1 MQKSATAVYLQTLA
15 SIVMLV
21 LLATLIFTLARFAA
35 WAAYVPAVPAGEA
48 LASGELWNALWIG
61 FRFDLAFAARG
72 MVLAL
77 LAGLVALPF
86 SRWLARPAW
95 LITQGFA
102 RLVIVLAVLFSGIN
116 FVYLD
121 FFNRPI
127 DSFGFIGMQYGTAT
141 AWHTVSSISIF
152 PAVLIA
158 TLFALA
164 LSLYL
169 YASGERR
176 IVAAV
181 SARRDKLKITP
192 ALMIIP
198 LLVIAVIGRGSI
210 TTFPLS
216 YRHLAVSSES
226 SLNNIVPN
234 GLVALYYGYRD
245 FKKSRQMEAADDAEG
260 RELFKTF
267 YGKTAK
273 PGPLF
278 AQFFSTTAESDF
290 LENNPPNVVFNL
302 VESMGQALLLEEF
315 ADGVDLSGGMTEHL
329 SEGIYFRRFLPGQN
343 GTQTSLTSLM
353 LNTEYS
359 DISRSGYK
367 DIEMQTSAAK
377 VFRDAGYRTVFV
389 YGGFEGLMNRG
400 SYFRAQGFDE
410 FIGARKLKS
419 LFPEMEESV
428 WGGDDKYVFEQVWN
442 ILSEK
447 IDDPRPLFI
456 MTLSI
461 TNHPPYK
468 RPAHHQNEPLKLNQA
483 LTDRLQNLSPDS
495 LETYLYTNN
504 LLGQLISKTKQSPLQ
519 KNTII
524 AITGDHSIRG
534 MRFDQSEQLHRLSVP
549 FYLYIPENYQPTKQP
564 NTEQIASHKDVMPT
578 LFYLALSNAS
588 YVNLGRNL
596 LTESVANQAHDFAY
610 NADYLVL
617 NNVAYPLS
625 QTLTDDTAEG
635 VTLNGDFYLTK
646 ESAKLNAG
654 RIKQAKTYPEI
665 LDWLTRYQLL
675 KSGVKI
681 LEPSVQVY

>member
-21 LLATLIFTLARFAA
+21 LLATMIFTLARLAA
-35 WAAYVPAVPAGEA
+35 WVTYIPAGEN
-48 LASGELWNALWIG
+48 LINGELWNALWIG
-61 FRFDLAFAARG
+61 FRFDLAFAVRG

-77 LAGLVALPF
+77 LAALVALPF
-86 SRWLARPAW
+86 SPWLARPAW
-95 LITQGFA
+95 LITQGLG
-102 RLVIVLAVLFSGIN
+102 RLIIVLAVLFSGIN

-127 DSFGFIGMQYGTAT
+127 DSFGFIGMQYGTGT

-164 LSLYL
+164 LSLFVYR
-169 YASGERR
+169 SWERK

-181 SARRDKLKITP
+181 SSRADKLKIT
-192 ALMIIP
+192 AGLIIIP
-198 LLVIAVIGRGSI
+198 LLLIAVIGRGSV

-245 FKKSRQMEAADDAEG
+245 FKKSRQMEPAGDAEG
-260 RELFKTF
+260 RELFQTF
-267 YGKTAK
+267 YGQAAK

-278 AQFFSTTAESDF
+278 AQFFSTTADSDF

-302 VESMGQALLLEEF
+302 VESMGQALLLEQF
-315 ADGVDLSGGMTEHL
+315 AGGIDLSGGMAAHL
-329 SEGIYFRRFLPGQN
+329 NEGIYFRRFLPGQN
-343 GTQTSLTSLM
+343 GTQTSLLSLM

-359 DISRSGYK
+359 DISRSSYK

-442 ILSEK
+442 ILSQQS
-447 IDDPRPLFI
+447 DDPRPLFI
-456 MTLSI
+456 MTLTI

-468 RPAHHQNEPLKLNQA
+468 WPKHHQNTPLKLNQT

-504 LLGQLISKTKQSPLQ
+504 LLGELISKTMRSALKE
-519 KNTII
+519 NTII
-524 AITGDHSIRG
+524 AVTGDHSIRG

-549 FYLYIPENYQPTKQP
+549 FYLYVPKNYQPVKQP

-578 LFYLALSNAS
+578 LFNLALSNAN

-596 LTESVANQAHDFAY
+596 LIDSPSNQTHDFAY

-617 NNVAYPLS
+617 DNAAYPLS
-625 QTLTDDTAEG
+625 KTLTEDTAEG

-646 ESAKLNAG
+646 ESAKLTVS
-654 RIKQAKTYPEI
+654 RIKQAKSYPKI
-665 LDWLTRYQLL
+665 LNWLTRYQLL
-675 KSGVKI
+675 KPDLKS
-681 LEPSVQVY
+681 LETSPQAY

>member
-1 MQKSATAVYLQTLA
+1 MQKSAPAVYLQTLA

-35 WAAYVPAVPAGEA
+35 WVAYVPVGEA
-48 LASGELWNALWIG
+48 LATGELWNALWIG

-141 AWHTVSSISIF
+141 AWHTVSSIGIF
-152 PAVLIA
+152 PIVLIA
-158 TLFALA
+158 TLSALA
-164 LSLYL
+164 FSLFVYG
-169 YASGERR
+169 SWERK

-181 SARRDKLKITP
+181 SARRDKPKVTLGLI
-192 ALMIIP
+192 IIP
-198 LLVIAVIGRGSI
+198 VLVIAVIGRGSV

-234 GLVALYYGYRD
+234 GLVALYYGYRH
-245 FKKSRQMEAADDAEG
+245 FKKSRQMEPAGDAEG
-260 RELFKTF
+260 RELFETF
-267 YGKTAK
+267 YGEAAK

-278 AQFFSTTAESDF
+278 TQFFSSTADSDF

-302 VESMGQALLLEEF
+302 VESMGQALLLEQF
-315 ADGVDLSGGMTEHL
+315 ADGVDLSGGMTAHL
-329 SEGIYFRRFLPGQN
+329 SEDIYFKRFLPGQN

-442 ILSEK
+442 ILSQQT
-447 IDDPRPLFI
+447 DDPRPLFI
-456 MTLSI
+456 MTLTI

-468 RPAHHQNEPLKLNQA
+468 WPAHHQNEPLELNQA
-483 LTDRLQNLSPDS
+483 LTERLQNLSPDS

-504 LLGQLISKTKQSPLQ
+504 LLGELISKTKQGKL
-519 KNTII
+519 KANTII
-524 AITGDHSIRG
+524 AVTGDHAIRG
-534 MRFDQSEQLHRLSVP
+534 MRFDHSEQLHRLSVP
-549 FYLYIPENYQPTKQP
+549 FYLYVPENYQPIGRP
-564 NTEQIASHKDVMPT
+564 NTEQVASHKDVMPT
-578 LFYLALSNAS
+578 LFNLALSNAN

-596 LTESVANQAHDFAY
+596 LIDSPSNQTHDFAY

-617 NNVAYPLS
+617 NNAAYSLS
-625 QTLTDDTAEG
+625 KTLTEETAEG

-646 ESAKLNAG
+646 ESAKLTES
-654 RIKQAKTYPEI
+654 RIKQAKSYPKI
-665 LDWLTRYQLL
+665 LDWLTRHQLL
-675 KSGVKI
+675 KSDRKI
-681 LEPSVQVY
+681 LESSPQAY

>member
-1 MQKSATAVYLQTLA
+1 MHKSATAVYLQTLA

-21 LLATLIFTLARFAA
+21 LLATLIFTFARLAA
-35 WAAYVPAVPAGEA
+35 WSAYIPSGEA
-48 LASGELWNALWIG
+48 LINGELWNALWIG

-77 LAGLVALPF
+77 LASLVALPF

-95 LITQGFA
+95 LITQCLG
-102 RLVIVLAVLFSGIN
+102 RLVIVLTVLFSGIN

-152 PAVLIA
+152 PTVLIS
-158 TLFALA
+158 TLFTLA
-164 LSLYL
+164 LSLFL
-169 YASGERR
+169 YGSWERK

-181 SARRDKLKITP
+181 GARADKLKIT
-192 ALMIIP
+192 AGLIILP
-198 LLVIAVIGRGSI
+198 LLVISIIGRGTV

-216 YRHLAVSSES
+216 YRHLAVSSEP

-245 FKKSRQMEAADDAEG
+245 FKKSRQMQPADDAEG
-260 RELFKTF
+260 RELFETF
-267 YGKTAK
+267 YGEAAK

-278 AQFFSTTAESDF
+278 EQFFSTTADSKF
-290 LENNPPNVVFNL
+290 LANNPPNVVFNL
-302 VESMGQALLLEEF
+302 VESMGQALLLGEF
-315 ADGVDLSGGMTEHL
+315 SGGVDLSGRMAAHL
-329 SEGIYFRRFLPGQN
+329 SEDVYFKHFLPGQN

-367 DIEMQTSAAK
+367 DIEIQTSAAK

-400 SYFRAQGFDE
+400 SYFRSQGFEE

-442 ILSEK
+442 ILSHQS
-447 IDDPRPLFI
+447 DDPRPLFI
-456 MTLSI
+456 MTLTI

-468 RPAHHQNEPLKLNQA
+468 WPTHHQNEPLKLNQA

-504 LLGQLISKTKQSPLQ
+504 LLGQLISKTKQSKLKQ
-519 KNTII
+519 NTII
-524 AITGDHSIRG
+524 AVTGDHSIRG

-578 LFYLALSNAS
+578 LFNLALSNAS

-596 LTESVANQAHDFAY
+596 LTDSVVNQTHDFAY

-617 NNVAYPLS
+617 NNAAYPLS
-625 QTLTDDTAEG
+625 KALTEDTAEG
-635 VTLNGDFYLTK
+635 LMLNDDFYLTK
-646 ESAKLNAG
+646 ESAKLTAS
-654 RIKQAKTYPEI
+654 RINQAKTYPKI

-675 KSGVKI
+675 KSDRKT
-681 LEPSVQVY
+681 LDTSPQVY

>member
-1 MQKSATAVYLQTLA
+1 MQKPATAVYLQTLA

-21 LLATLIFTLARFAA
+21 LLATLIFTFARLAA
-35 WAAYVPAVPAGEA
+35 WSAYIPSGEA
-48 LASGELWNALWIG
+48 LIYGELWNALWIG

-77 LAGLVALPF
+77 LASLVALPF

-95 LITQGFA
+95 LITQALGRF
-102 RLVIVLAVLFSGIN
+102 VIVLAILFSGIN

-127 DSFGFIGMQYGTAT
+127 DSFAFIGMQYGTAT
-141 AWHTVSSISIF
+141 AWHSVSSISIF
-152 PAVLIA
+152 PAVLIT

-164 LSLYL
+164 LSLFL
-169 YASGERR
+169 YGSWERK

-181 SARRDKLKITP
+181 GARTDKLKITVG
-192 ALMIIP
+192 LIIIP
-198 LLVIAVIGRGSI
+198 LLVIAIIGRGTI

-245 FKKSRQMEAADDAEG
+245 FKKSRQMQPAGDAEG
-260 RELFKTF
+260 RELFETF
-267 YGKTAK
+267 YGEVAN

-278 AQFFSTTAESDF
+278 DQFFSTTADSEF
-290 LENNPPNVVFNL
+290 LETNPPNVVFNL

-315 ADGVDLSGGMTEHL
+315 SGGVDLSGKLAAHL
-329 SEGIYFRRFLPGQN
+329 SEDVYFKHFLPGQN
-343 GTQTSLTSLM
+343 GTQISLTSLM
-353 LNTEYS
+353 LNTEYR

-367 DIEMQTSAAK
+367 GIEMQTSAAK

-400 SYFRAQGFDE
+400 SYFMAQGFEE

-442 ILSEK
+442 ILSQQSE
-447 IDDPRPLFI
+447 DSRPLFI
-456 MTLSI
+456 VTLSI
-461 TNHPPYK
+461 TNHLPYK
-468 RPAHHQNEPLKLNQA
+468 WPKHHQNEPLKLNQA

-504 LLGQLISKTKQSPLQ
+504 LVGQLISKTKQSKLRG
-519 KNTII
+519 NTII
-524 AITGDHSIRG
+524 AVTGDHSIRG

-549 FYLYIPENYQPTKQP
+549 FYLYIPKDYQPINQP

-578 LFYLALSNAS
+578 LFNLALSNTS

-596 LTESVANQAHDFAY
+596 LTDSVANQTHDFAY

-617 NNVAYPLS
+617 DNAAYPLS
-625 QTLTDDTAEG
+625 KALTEDAAKG
-635 VTLNGDFYLTK
+635 VILNGDFYLTK
-646 ESAKLNAG
+646 EYSKLAES
-654 RIKQAKTYPEI
+654 RIKQAKTYPKL

-675 KSGVKI
+675 KSDKKI
-681 LEPSVQVY
+681 SESSPQAY

>member
-1 MQKSATAVYLQTLA
+1 MQKPATAVYLQTLA

-21 LLATLIFTLARFAA
+21 LLATLIFTFARLAA
-35 WAAYVPAVPAGEA
+35 WSAYIPSGEA
-48 LASGELWNALWIG
+48 LIYGELWNALWIG

-77 LAGLVALPF
+77 LASLVALPF

-95 LITQGFA
+95 LITQALGRF
-102 RLVIVLAVLFSGIN
+102 VIVLAILFSGIN

-127 DSFGFIGMQYGTAT
+127 DSFAFIGMQYGTAT
-141 AWHTVSSISIF
+141 AWHSVSSISIF
-152 PAVLIA
+152 PAVLIT

-164 LSLYL
+164 LSLFL
-169 YASGERR
+169 YGSWERK

-181 SARRDKLKITP
+181 GARTDKLKITVG
-192 ALMIIP
+192 LIIIP
-198 LLVIAVIGRGSI
+198 LLVIAIIGRGTI

-245 FKKSRQMEAADDAEG
+245 FKKSRQMQPAGDAEG
-260 RELFKTF
+260 RELFETF
-267 YGKTAK
+267 YGEVAN

-278 AQFFSTTAESDF
+278 DQFFSTTADSEF
-290 LENNPPNVVFNL
+290 LETNPPNVVFNL

-315 ADGVDLSGGMTEHL
+315 SGGVDLSGKLAAHL
-329 SEGIYFRRFLPGQN
+329 SEDVYFKHFLPGQN
-343 GTQTSLTSLM
+343 GTQISLTSLM
-353 LNTEYS
+353 LNTEYR

-367 DIEMQTSAAK
+367 GIEMQTSAAK

-400 SYFRAQGFDE
+400 SYFMAQGFEE

-442 ILSEK
+442 ILSEQSE
-447 IDDPRPLFI
+447 DSRPLFI
-456 MTLSI
+456 VTLSI
-461 TNHPPYK
+461 TNHLPYK
-468 RPAHHQNEPLKLNQA
+468 WPKHHQNEPLKLNQA

-504 LLGQLISKTKQSPLQ
+504 LLGQLISKTKQSKLRG
-519 KNTII
+519 NTII
-524 AITGDHSIRG
+524 AVTGDHSIRG

-549 FYLYIPENYQPTKQP
+549 FYLYIPKDYQPIKQP

-578 LFYLALSNAS
+578 LFNLALSNTS

-596 LTESVANQAHDFAY
+596 LTDSVANQTHDFAY

-617 NNVAYPLS
+617 DNAAYPLS
-625 QTLTDDTAEG
+625 KALTEDAAKG
-635 VTLNGDFYLTK
+635 VILNGDFYLTK
-646 ESAKLNAG
+646 EYSKLAES
-654 RIKQAKTYPEI
+654 RIKQAKTYPKL

-675 KSGVKI
+675 KSDKKI
-681 LEPSVQVY
+681 SESSPQAY